1 MRAHWT
7 ALAEQTT
14 DDKTTSLSRRLL
26 AKLASRVAV
35 DINDVSVSFGDTKAS
50 ATHVWARDDEKA
62 SPRRILGAAVGVSLS
77 VGERVVLGPIDADA
91 TADARCLMP
100 NQRPPPEGFP
110 WSSRRR
116 RGARPGSCGC
126 AATRYELTD
135 PSWVRRRCSTR
146 STPLELPRRA
156 SPCGTFQL
164 RSLWRQ
170 TRRRGGAAPT
180 LTLSES
186 AGRVARTAGR
196 TPSASCGCA
205 ARIYRS
211 MRGPWRRRASGPNSH
226 A

>member
-1 MRAHWT
+1 MCGRATTRKRLQGGSW
-7 ALAEQTT
+7 ALP
-14 DDKTTSLSRRLL
+14 S
-26 AKLASRVAV
+26 
-35 DINDVSVSFGDTKAS
+35 
-50 ATHVWARDDEKA
+50 
-62 SPRRILGAAVGVSLS
+62 VSLS
-77 VGERVVLGPIDADA
+77 PSASASYLDRSTP
-91 TADARCLMP
+91 T
-100 NQRPPPEGFP
+100 RPPTRAASCRTSGRRPRAFP

-116 RGARPGSCGC
+116 RAARPGSCGY

-135 PSWVRRRCSTR
+135 PSCLRRRCSTR

-211 MRGPWRRRASGPNSH
+211 MRGPWRRCASGPNSH